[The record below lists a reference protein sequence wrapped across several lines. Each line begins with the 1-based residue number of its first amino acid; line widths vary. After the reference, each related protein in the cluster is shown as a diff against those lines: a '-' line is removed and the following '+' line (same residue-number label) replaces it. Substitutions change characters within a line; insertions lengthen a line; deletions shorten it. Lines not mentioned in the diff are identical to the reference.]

1 MRISRTCSNKY
12 SFLSQINP
20 LLKIAICMILIGFVF
35 CLQKVWSLG
44 LLVSWLLILLFSQVK
59 VKFTIVMKLT
69 IFLGIFVA
77 LSTWFLQGKRI

>member
-1 MRISRTCSNKY
+1 
-12 SFLSQINP
+12 
-20 LLKIAICMILIGFVF
+20 MILIGFVF